1 MSDAIQRRRFLIGAG
16 GATLAAAV
24 PPAALAAETPP
35 PVPAPAPQSAAP
47 DAAAD
52 SFQILTAGEIAF
64 LGAAADTMI
73 PADDLSPSASECG
86 VVVYIDRQLAGAY
99 GAGAR
104 IYTAGPFQPAQPGLG
119 WQSPVTPLGF
129 FRAAIAE
136 ADRWC
141 KATYG
146 HSLDRLS
153 EADRIAV
160 LKAMEKGEAAF
171 KGIASKLFFTE
182 LLQLVMEGFFGD
194 PIYGGNRN
202 KASWRMIGYPGLPA
216 TYREKIEAYRGKR
229 YEQDPQSIADFS

>member
-1 MSDAIQRRRFLIGAG
+1 MSDAIERRRFLIGAG

-24 PPAALAAETPP
+24 PPAAMAAETPP
-35 PVPAPAPQSAAP
+35 PPAPSAPQPAAQ
-47 DAAAD
+47 DAAVD
-52 SFQILTAGEIAF
+52 SFQILTASEVAF

-73 PADDLSPSASECG
+73 PADDLSPSASDCG

-104 IYTAGPFQPAQPGLG
+104 IYTAGPFAPPQPGLG
-119 WQSPVTPLGF
+119 WQSPVPPLAF

-146 HSLDRLS
+146 HSLDHLK
-153 EADRIAV
+153 EPDRIAA
-160 LKAMEKGEAAF
+160 LKAMEKGDAAF
-171 KGIASKLFFTE
+171 NGIASKTFFTE
-182 LLQLVMEGFFGD
+182 LLQLVMEGFFAD

-229 YEQDPQSIADFS
+229 YEQEPQSIADFS